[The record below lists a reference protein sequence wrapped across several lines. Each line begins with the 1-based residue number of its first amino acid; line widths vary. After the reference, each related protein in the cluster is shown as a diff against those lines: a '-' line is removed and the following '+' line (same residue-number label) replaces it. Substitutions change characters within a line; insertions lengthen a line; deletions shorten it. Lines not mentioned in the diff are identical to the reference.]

1 MVDIFTPHHPLCGS
15 YNCFKSLPFFMALLP
30 INISMGRY
38 PHVRYHPYQDIAYHS
53 VFPTHFAQ
61 WSLVPPCSNLP
72 FVVDHTFSL
81 QSTKLVKQFYI
92 DKRLKV
98 IVKSYFLSWFLISLS
113 YTYIISYFFLKI
125 KFFLKTPQIFFL
137 RALAS
142 ELSLLKQKKSRIRT
156 YDLGVNST

>member
-98 IVKSYFLSWFLISLS
+98 ITKCQVLFSILISYLFILHI
-113 YTYIISYFFLKI
+113 YYIIFFFKN
-125 KFFLKTPQIFFL
+125 QIFFQDATNFL
-137 RALAS
+137 FTRSIL
-142 ELSLLKQKKSRIRT
+142 
-156 YDLGVNST
+156 